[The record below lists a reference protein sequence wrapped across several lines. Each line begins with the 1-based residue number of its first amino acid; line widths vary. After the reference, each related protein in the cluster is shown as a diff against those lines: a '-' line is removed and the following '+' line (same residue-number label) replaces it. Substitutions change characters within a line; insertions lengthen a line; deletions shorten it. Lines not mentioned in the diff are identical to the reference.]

1 MLLWHLRSWVQRAM
15 QRVDWSSWKAIFF
28 FPFICLLLFFFL
40 QTPSPIVPAVAKWGI
55 WAPWSDGKL
64 TYWKEKLSS
73 RYGTVNHLTL
83 RPHPLRIWDK
93 WRLRNLWLTME
104 AEWLLWAIALN
115 YALCLWYQTAP
126 SVIVSRP
133 FHSYFF
139 VEKSWLQKSD
149 VQAFWSGMTWKPVKM
164 EKFHSDHFNS
174 YDCHFW
180 LIGLTKQH
188 PIPSINQKHF
198 KNNSLIVIF
207 CYDQH
212 KANSSWT
219 KIWWSIKKKYYQ
231 PQFSLS
237 KLVFIA

>member
-1 MLLWHLRSWVQRAM
+1 MKTKES
-15 QRVDWSSWKAIFF
+15 
-28 FPFICLLLFFFL
+28 
-40 QTPSPIVPAVAKWGI
+40 VADNGSRM
-55 WAPWSDGKL
+55 ASLGNSLKL
-64 TYWKEKLSS
+64 C
-73 RYGTVNHLTL
+73 
-83 RPHPLRIWDK
+83 
-93 WRLRNLWLTME
+93 
-104 AEWLLWAIALN
+104 
-115 YALCLWYQTAP
+115 LCLWYQTAP
-126 SVIVSRP
+126 SVVVSRP